1 MPSKKKK
8 KEKKVF
14 CLEDGCKQEGKSQG
28 YCRLH
33 YITAWKK
40 IRVEKQEKA
49 EKKLESFIERMTKKY
64 PKTHLQKIKEALE
77 SEEAF
82 QGALQAL
89 DFEHDPGTRETEVEF
104 IEKFS
109 RKNKIGNED

>member
-1 MPSKKKK
+1 MPKQKK
-8 KEKKVF
+8 KEKVF
-14 CLEDGCKQEGKSQG
+14 CLEDGCKLSATSQG

-40 IRVEKQEKA
+40 IRNAEAEKT
-49 EKKLESFIERMTKKY
+49 EKKLESFIERMTKKF
-64 PKTHLQKIKEALE
+64 PKTHMQRIKEALE
-77 SEEAF
+77 SEESF

-89 DFEHDPGTRETEVEF
+89 DFEHDPGTRETEIEF
-104 IEKFS
+104 IEKFG